1 MQVIRQ
7 QSSFRPSTV
16 YHDKDLGIMNIR
28 TRSAQAALVMSCMF
42 WGVSAQAATEP
53 PHAAHFV
60 STLTGTSEV
69 PSVSTTG
76 EGTLRV
82 TLNTERTSLKWKLKF
97 SGLTGPVTG
106 AHFHG
111 PAAAGANA
119 SVVIPLTGSITSPQS
134 GEVKLTAAQVADL
147 LAGNWYFN
155 LHTAAHPD
163 GEIRGQVMAK
173 H

>member
-1 MQVIRQ
+1 
-7 QSSFRPSTV
+7 
-16 YHDKDLGIMNIR
+16 MNIK
-28 TRSAQAALVMSCMF
+28 TRSAQVALVACCMF
-42 WGVSAQAATEP
+42 WGVSALAAT

-82 TLNTERTSLKWKLKF
+82 TLNNERTSLKWKLNF

-111 PAAAGANA
+111 PATADVNA
-119 SVVIPLTGSITSPQS
+119 PVAIPLTGSITSPMS
-134 GEVKLTAAQVADL
+134 GEVKLTPAQVKDL
-147 LAGNWYFN
+147 LAEKWYFN
-155 LHTAAHPD
+155 LHTAVHPN